1 MTGGGNGAQPPNQPW
16 MSQVNTTQSFDPSN
30 GQTSRPFMGMLPG
43 QPSHP
48 MQTSPTLQSQNNQL
62 VNSTLGPNRTVPNSQ
77 QSSQPLPQQGGG
89 GVGNLFVNGMGG
101 QVPFSRAN
109 SQHQVASGASQSI
122 MPGAQGGG
130 APIPTNILL
139 LEKQRFELVFTAFCN
154 RRRVKIDPR
163 LLNMENRSLD
173 VHALHVQV
181 MQEGGFAKV
190 YSSRLSFL
198 SPY

>member
-1 MTGGGNGAQPPNQPW
+1 MSGGGNGAQPPNQPW
-16 MSQVNTTQSFDPSN
+16 MSQVNTAQSFDPSN
-30 GQTSRPFMGMLPG
+30 GQTSRPFM
-43 QPSHP
+43 PSHP
-48 MQTSPTLQSQNNQL
+48 MQTSPNLQSQNNQL
-62 VNSTLGPNRTVPNSQ
+62 LNSTLGPNRNVPNSQ
-77 QSSQPLPQQGGG
+77 QSSQPLLQQGGG
-89 GVGNLFVNGMGG
+89 GVGSPFVNGMGG
-101 QVPFSRAN
+101 QVPFPRAN

-130 APIPTNILL
+130 ALIPTNIFL
-139 LEKQRFELVFTAFCN
+139 LEKQRFELVFKAFCN
-154 RRRVKIDPR
+154 SRNAKIDPR